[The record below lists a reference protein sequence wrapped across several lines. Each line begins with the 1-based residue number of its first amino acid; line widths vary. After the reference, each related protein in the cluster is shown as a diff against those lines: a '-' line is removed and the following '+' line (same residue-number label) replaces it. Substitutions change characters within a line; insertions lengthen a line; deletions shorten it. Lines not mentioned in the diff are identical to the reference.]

1 MGNLYSILLTC
12 LILIFSSSAQAKTKY
27 SFKIASLAPQGSVWI
42 NHFRDF
48 AKEVEE
54 KSNGE
59 VGIKIYPG
67 GVMGDD
73 LAMYRKM
80 RVGQLHGGGFTM
92 SGIANVVPDFR
103 VMAIPFFFD
112 NYMEVDVVS
121 RQLTPYF
128 KEKFDENGLELLYL
142 TEVGFIYGMSTA
154 PTLTIGELKKR
165 KSWVP
170 TGDPLA
176 AEYLKL
182 LGVNP
187 VPLTIPD
194 VLSSLQT
201 GLVDTVYTSLYG
213 SLVMQWFTKAAYITD
228 FPYGYAYGAIAF
240 SKKAFS
246 KLPPQYAALIHK
258 LAEKHF
264 SALNKKT
271 RQSNK
276 ESRDVLMEN
285 GVAFIEASA
294 EVRNQLVENRDI
306 TVTKLVGESFSQEA
320 YKRVTQILEKMRATP

>member
-1 MGNLYSILLTC
+1 MRKFNGLLLL
-12 LILIFSSSAQAKTKY
+12 LILVFSSSTALAKSKY
-27 SFKIASLAPQGSVWI
+27 SFKVASLAPQGSVWI
-42 NHFRDF
+42 THFSDF
-48 AKEVEE
+48 AKEAKE

-59 VGIKIYPG
+59 ISIKIYPG

-73 LAMYRKM
+73 ISMYRKM

-112 NYMEVDVVS
+112 NYKEVDAVS
-121 RQLTPYF
+121 KQLTPYF
-128 KEKFDENGLELLYL
+128 KKKFDENGLELLYL
-142 TEVGFIYGMSTA
+142 TEVGFIYGMSTS
-154 PTLTIGELKKR
+154 PTRTIDELKQR
-165 KSWVP
+165 KSWIP

-176 AEYLKL
+176 AEYLKT
-182 LGVNP
+182 LGANP

-213 SLVMQWFTKAAYITD
+213 SLVMQWFTKATYVTD
-228 FPYGYAYGAIAF
+228 FPYGYAYGALAF
-240 SKKAFS
+240 SKRAFA
-246 KLPPQYAALIHK
+246 KLPLQYQKLLHE

-264 SALNKKT
+264 SVLNEKT

-276 ESRDVLMEN
+276 ESREVLINN
-285 GVAFIEASA
+285 GVAFLEASA
-294 EVRNQLVENRDI
+294 EVKEKLVEKRDV
-306 TVTKLVGESFSQEA
+306 TVTKLIGESFSEES
-320 YKRVTQILEKMRATP
+320 YKRVIQVLEKLRATP